1 MRIVLH
7 ATRKGRQVV
16 NIAFVV
22 AVRGA
27 AVRTIYAPPTAT
39 GSGQR
44 AVAAVMV
51 FVVACRPP
59 VSSINNE
66 FMNLWFHEFMNFI
79 RREAPIEF
87 FG

>member
-22 AVRGA
+22 AGRGS
-27 AVRTIYAPPTAT
+27 TIQA
-39 GSGQR
+39 
-44 AVAAVMV
+44 
-51 FVVACRPP
+51 

>member
-22 AVRGA
+22 AGRGSTIQ
-27 AVRTIYAPPTAT
+27 AVCAPPTGT
-39 GSGQR
+39 GAIQR
-44 AVAAVMV
+44 SVTSTGV
-51 FVVACRPP
+51 FVAWSRPP